1 MWLAL
6 IGNSSKLSS
15 FYTLSKLIMKP
26 KPPAAPKTPAEIKA
40 MQSLFMSPR
49 SQESRDKSSMDWS
62 KDIHE
67 VQSTPSPHV
76 FPAGRNVSSPCAPLH
91 NRDAKGKGR
100 MDLIDSG
107 LSLLNY
113 GGIQPAIPSSWD
125 GAHHTLS
132 IFGTDQT
139 AEIDATNMAQSIT
152 RIIEFIKNNPANKKV
167 PARKFENVTKSF
179 WNLISAIYSSRWD
192 LLPVEDGKTFRALVG
207 GNILNNYV
215 KLGLVKQP

>member
-167 PARKFENVTKSF
+167 PVRKFENVTKSF